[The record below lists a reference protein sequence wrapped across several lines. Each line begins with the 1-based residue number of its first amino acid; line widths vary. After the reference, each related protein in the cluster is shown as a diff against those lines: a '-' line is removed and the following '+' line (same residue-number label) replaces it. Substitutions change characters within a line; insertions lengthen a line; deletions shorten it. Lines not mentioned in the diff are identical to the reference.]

1 MAVLKAAI
9 LASLAS
15 AAAAKSVPA
24 NLQNLYN
31 SIIDQ
36 GSCND
41 KLASGFYSE
50 DNDGGCKSNFLLRFR
65 ETNCVA

>member
-1 MAVLKAAI
+1 MAVLKAAV

-31 SIIDQ
+31 SITAQ

-41 KLASGFYSE
+41 QLASGFYSE
-50 DNDGGCKSNFLLRFR
+50 DNDGGSKSRLQRKFR
-65 ETNCVA
+65 EVNSVV